1 MLVPFYI
8 SSAEEQ
14 SSEERKGSLS
24 PCTHRPRRGTG
35 LGLGSACCCPPGSR
49 SPPISHPCEVHAK
62 QLLNHCAPR
71 LLQLSGVINNT
82 SYPRSLFAGE
92 GIRAQNILPPPPP
105 VRASHP
111 RAEAASLMQMV
122 LMEKVYNQGAKSESC
137 VALISNYTLVFLED
151 HLHYHC

>member
-1 MLVPFYI
+1 MLVPFFI

-14 SSEERKGSLS
+14 SSEERKESLS

-105 VRASHP
+105 SACISSKSRG
-111 RAEAASLMQMV
+111 SLT
-122 LMEKVYNQGAKSESC
+122 YANGINGES
-137 VALISNYTLVFLED
+137 LQPGSQERELRSSDFK
-151 HLHYHC
+151 LHTRVP